1 MNKREIGKKQEER
14 VVAYLQKAGYDILCV
29 NYRCKSGE
37 IDIIAKDQ
45 EYLVFIEVK
54 YRSGLKFGSPEEAV
68 DLRKQMK
75 ICKTASYYLARE
87 YKCIDCPIR
96 FDIASVT
103 DETIYMITNAF
114 EYR

>member
-14 VVAYLQKAGYDILCV
+14 VAFYLEQEGFDILCL
-29 NYRCKSGE
+29 NYRCRFGE

-54 YRSGLKFGSPEEAV
+54 YRSGTKFGIPEEAV
-68 DLRKQMK
+68 NMSKQIR
-75 ICKTASYYLARE
+75 ICRTASYYLAKE
-87 YKCIDCPIR
+87 YQCVDCPIR
-96 FDIASVT
+96 FDVASVT
-103 DETIYMITNAF
+103 DEMVHIIPNAF